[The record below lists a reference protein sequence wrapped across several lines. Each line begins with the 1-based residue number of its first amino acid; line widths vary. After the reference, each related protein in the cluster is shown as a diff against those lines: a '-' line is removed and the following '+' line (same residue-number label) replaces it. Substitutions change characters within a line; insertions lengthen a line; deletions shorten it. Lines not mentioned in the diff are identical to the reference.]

1 MQLSQKEMI
10 DKSQLVITEEMLT
23 YWENNFSDAK
33 RMKQIGKLTTFED
46 YVDIMKLWLILPFT
60 FNWRY
65 K

>member
-33 RMKQIGKLTTFED
+33 RMNQIGKLTTFED
-46 YVDIMKLWLILPFT
+46 YVNIMKLWLIIPF
-60 FNWRY
+60 NQHI
-65 K
+65 